1 MSCGI
6 CGSPCQG
13 RLCNECELIQRF
25 EDEHDW
31 LVEDLE
37 DELDDEDDV
46 DRGDGVATDGGNAE
60 ASLGAFE
67 TVAEAL
73 GISLDTLYRR
83 LAHETPSNPREWEPP
98 LPEAQEHAGAE
109 EMHVNLNIE
118 PTTAQGG
125 VSAELSDRVNQ
136 LYVEATTENVI
147 FEVAEEFQSVSFS
160 TTFTPDQAKAIGC
173 ALIAG
178 SKRAADANSGVI
190 VRKYN
195 LAGIDRGEGIE
206 TDGSGDENPLDDLL
220 VDAQEQ
226 KEQFNEARERLQSV
240 REKLKLFV
248 QQLRDDGTL
257 SEDDAEEIY
266 GLISDGKYGDA
277 RGAISEALSK
287 KELKFDDDEKD
298 LFARHFSESWE
309 EHVEA
314 VEQVRTAL
322 LDFSRDLN
330 REDLVDYLYGKHSGL
345 NKGDIRAVFDAF
357 DEVERTGLGVNRMA
371 RALTSY
377 NRDLNIQPT
386 EEVLKAIKEEAER

>member
-1 MSCGI
+1 
-6 CGSPCQG
+6 
-13 RLCNECELIQRF
+13 
-25 EDEHDW
+25 
-31 LVEDLE
+31 
-37 DELDDEDDV
+37 
-46 DRGDGVATDGGNAE
+46 
-60 ASLGAFE
+60 
-67 TVAEAL
+67 
-73 GISLDTLYRR
+73 
-83 LAHETPSNPREWEPP
+83 
-98 LPEAQEHAGAE
+98 
-109 EMHVNLNIE
+109 MHVNLNIE